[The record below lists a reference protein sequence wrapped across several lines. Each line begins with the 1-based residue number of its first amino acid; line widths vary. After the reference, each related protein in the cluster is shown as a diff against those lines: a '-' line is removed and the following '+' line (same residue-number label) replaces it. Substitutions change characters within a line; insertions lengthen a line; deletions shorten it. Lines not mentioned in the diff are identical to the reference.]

1 MIAIH
6 TKYVPATNTRGARI
20 KAYTNNGHK
29 PVTLPVDHDLGD
41 VERHA
46 KAARVLIDRELR
58 YAPDY
63 STMVYGSSADG
74 KGYTFCFVQS
84 TITMPEA

>member
-6 TKYVPATNTRGARI
+6 TKYIPATNTRGSRI
-20 KAYTNNGHK
+20 KAYSCNGHK
-29 PVTLPVDHDLGD
+29 VLVSIDYSLGD

-46 KAARVLIDRELR
+46 VAVKKLIETQMQ
-58 YAPDY
+58 YTPDY
-63 STMVYGSSADG
+63 SVMTYGGSADG

-84 TITMPEA
+84 TIEM

>member
-6 TKYVPATNTRGARI
+6 TKFVPATNTRGARI

-29 PVTLPVDHDLGD
+29 PVSISVDYDLGD

-46 KAARVLIDRELR
+46 KAARVLMDREFK

-63 STMVYGSSADG
+63 STMAYGQSADG
-74 KGYTFCFVQS
+74 KGYVFCFVQS

>member
-6 TKYVPATNTRGARI
+6 TKYIPATDTKGARI
-20 KAYTNNGHK
+20 KAYSCNGHK
-29 PVTLPVDHDLGD
+29 ATVSIDYSMGD

-46 KAARVLIDRELR
+46 VAVKKLIDTQME
-58 YAPDY
+58 YAPDH
-63 STMVYGSSADG
+63 SVMTYGGSADG

-84 TITMPEA
+84 TINL